1 MSCYDL
7 IMKGFLRRHYKK
19 FLVVCVLV
27 LIIWFSVRPSNERG
41 WTLDQMVLPYSIREG
56 NLVHIKNIRNF
67 TYRTTK
73 DYSPGYYEKTF
84 ALDKIKSVD
93 FVIEPFS
100 NAASAH
106 TFLTFGFEGDHY
118 ISISVEIRKEQGET
132 FSPWKGLLKRYE
144 LMYVIADERDV
155 IKLRSNYRKDK
166 VYLYPVK
173 TTKEKMQALFL
184 DMLDRANKLKEKPE
198 FYNTLVNT

>member
-1 MSCYDL
+1 
-7 IMKGFLRRHYKK
+7 MKGFLRRHYKK

-93 FVIEPFS
+93 FVIEPFIRYWNIKKS
-100 NAASAH
+100 EDAKVTFAGVIIGTGYEPKNH
-106 TFLTFGFEGDHY
+106 TTEAG
-118 ISISVEIRKEQGET
+118 IKM
-132 FSPWKGLLKRYE
+132 GL
-144 LMYVIADERDV
+144 I
-155 IKLRSNYRKDK
+155 
-166 VYLYPVK
+166 
-173 TTKEKMQALFL
+173 F
-184 DMLDRANKLKEKPE
+184 
-198 FYNTLVNT
+198 